1 MVGSAI
7 IRKLKAEGYNNLI
20 LKTRQELDLVSQQAV
35 KSFFK
40 EEKPEYVIDAAA
52 RVGGIMA
59 NSTFIADF
67 LYENLQMQD
76 NLIWFSHKYGVKKF
90 LFLGSSCIYP
100 RECQQPMKE
109 EYFLQGRFEPTNE
122 GYAVAKV
129 AGMKFC
135 EKIYE
140 QYGKIFISCM
150 PTNLYGENDNFD
162 PTSSHVIP
170 GIMRRIHEAKINN
183 SSEVIIWGTGNA
195 RREFL
200 FVDDLAEAVFW
211 LMLNYNDKQFLNV
224 GTGEDMS
231 IRELAEKIKEVA
243 GYKGM
248 LIFDTDRPDGM
259 PRKLLD
265 VSKLT
270 RLGWQYKTSFDE
282 GIRKMYQYYVENV
295 ANEKQ

>member
-1 MVGSAI
+1 MEVQIKYKGI
-7 IRKLKAEGYNNLI
+7 KE
-20 LKTRQELDLVSQQAV
+20 RQN
-35 KSFFK
+35 KIK
-40 EEKPEYVIDAAA
+40 EIEA
-52 RVGGIMA
+52 
-59 NSTFIADF
+59 
-67 LYENLQMQD
+67 
-76 NLIWFSHKYGVKKF
+76 
-90 LFLGSSCIYP
+90 
-100 RECQQPMKE
+100 
-109 EYFLQGRFEPTNE
+109 QGLT
-122 GYAVAKV
+122 
-129 AGMKFC
+129 M
-135 EKIYE
+135 
-140 QYGKIFISCM
+140 
-150 PTNLYGENDNFD
+150 LHDNFD